1 MADSDKD
8 KMCFTPV
15 FVARQPV
22 FDATQR
28 VWGYEFYFREDSE
41 ATTAQCDD
49 LDKASMEVTAG
60 AIVSPF
66 SFFDMGRKMLI
77 NFDQQSILDSVPYSL
92 PSGQTVVQVP
102 TRIVGVEKSPQ
113 IQDTMHALMELK
125 EDGYLIAL
133 DDFSPGIASPAA
145 LELADILIVD
155 VLGKKRDC
163 LGAAVNAARGHT
175 NLIMAKRVEDGKSYS
190 MAKEQGFTLFQGFF
204 FKKPEIV
211 AGRKLTSHEISRL
224 NLLRSIEQ
232 EQPDYAKLAED
243 VQSDV
248 SVSYRLLSY
257 LNSAAFGFPQKI
269 NTIKQALVLLG
280 WKQLKNWLRVVILT
294 DLTPGKKSSEL
305 SYLAV
310 QRGKF
315 LELTAR
321 NHKLPGEEPEK
332 LFLLGLFSLLEVMLD
347 MAMQEIV
354 ERLPFEQ
361 DLNDALCRK
370 PGSKYLAWLDMVN
383 AFETAEW
390 EVLDRTIQELELNR
404 LLVAMTYY
412 ESIPWAK
419 AFFLHG
425 R

>member
-1 MADSDKD
+1 MADSDKET
-8 KMCFTPV
+8 KCFTPV

-22 FDATQR
+22 FDSTQR
-28 VWGYEFYFREDSE
+28 VWGYELYFREDVD
-41 ATTAQCDD
+41 ATTADCDD
-49 LDKASMEVTAG
+49 LGKASMEVTAG
-60 AIVSPF
+60 AIVSPL
-66 SFFDMGRKMLI
+66 SFFDMGRKMLL
-77 NFDQQSILDSVPYSL
+77 NFEQQSILDSVPYSL
-92 PSGQTVVQVP
+92 PSGQTVVQVQ
-102 TRIVGVEKSPQ
+102 TRAVGLEKSSQ
-113 IQDTMHALMELK
+113 VQDTIQALMELK

-133 DDFSPGIASPAA
+133 DDFKPGMASPAA
-145 LELADILIVD
+145 VELADILIVD

-163 LGAAVNAARGHT
+163 LETAVNVARSQT
-175 NLIMAKRVEDGKSYS
+175 SLVMAKRVEDGKSYS
-190 MAKEQGFTLFQGFF
+190 MAKELGFTLFQGFF

-310 QRGKF
+310 QRAKF

-321 NHKLPGEEPEK
+321 NHKLTGDEPEK

-347 MAMQEIV
+347 MAMEEIV

-361 DLNDALCRK
+361 ELNDALCRK
-370 PGSKYLAWLDMVN
+370 PESKYLAWLEMVN

-390 EVLDRTIQELELNR
+390 DVLDRNIQELELNR